1 MLHLGNDKAV
11 GALVEHGLPEI
22 RGLAGAIHV
31 GSNRFGAH
39 APVGGTVHLVN
50 QVHLVD
56 LGALLA
62 LGVDSAEALEAAATS
77 GHLLHADDAGAFL
90 GALKRRHE
98 TGDAG
103 TNHHKIAILG
113 GGQLVG
119 GNLAILKAH
128 RPARTGAGRLPYGH
142 PGGVARK
149 AVGVL
154 AGFGGLLGG
163 NGHASA
169 AEGGHGARSNAN
181 GASAAQEIAPRYASF
196 LHGSSFS
203 P

>member
-1 MLHLGNDKAV
+1 M
-11 GALVEHGLPEI
+11 
-22 RGLAGAIHV
+22 
-31 GSNRFGAH
+31 
-39 APVGGTVHLVN
+39 HLVN

-98 TGDAG
+98 PGDAG

-154 AGFGGLLGG
+154 AGFGSLFGG
-163 NGHASA
+163 NGHTSA
-169 AEGGHGARSNAN
+169 AEGGHGARSRAGNRAELRFFP
-181 GASAAQEIAPRYASF
+181 SWF
-196 LHGSSFS
+196 LLLSLNPLFGPIKFPARSTWDVARALHCKVTVREES
-203 P
+203 